1 MFKQTTLALVLMVVI
16 MLVGGAL
23 FTATRGEAQSGN
35 ALAVRAIGNQR
46 NAYAGTREAASVVV
60 AVTSQNGPALG
71 LNVANFQLSTVLV
84 PPGGCLLEPQGIQAV
99 GQTPGVYRID
109 IAPISSNPNC
119 AWNAGHYAIGIT
131 ATQGTQSGA
140 SVVDLW
146 IQ

>member
-1 MFKQTTLALVLMVVI
+1 MVKQTAVVLVFAVV
-16 MLVGGAL
+16 MALVGGTL
-23 FTATRGEAQSGN
+23 LTATRGEAQAGN

-46 NAYAGTREAASVVV
+46 NAYTGTREAASLVV
-60 AVTSQNGPALG
+60 AVTSQNGPVLG
-71 LNVANFQLSTVLV
+71 LNVANFQLATVLV

-109 IAPISSNPNC
+109 VTPLSSNANC

-131 ATQGTQSGA
+131 VTAGTQSGA
-140 SVVDLW
+140 GVVDLW